1 MHALEVALVESAVL
15 RKKYPD
21 PTGFDKFLGESG
33 GGSNAYTD
41 QEATAT
47 GLMVSCGWLSACSE
61 N

>member
-1 MHALEVALVESAVL
+1 MHALEVVLVGSAVL

-47 GLMVSCGWLSACSE
+47 GLTISCGWLSVGIE